1 MNVEMIDFALG
12 LHERLGAFSV
22 TPSMVGAGPSA
33 ELRETAL
40 RAKVAQ
46 LEEENALLKKRLA
59 VAEEERFG
67 GYLRFYNC
75 NHSNR

>member
-40 RAKVAQ
+40 RAKVAL
-46 LEEENALLKKRLA
+46 LEEENEHLKARLA
-59 VAEEERFG
+59 VAEEERFAG
-67 GYLRFYNC
+67 HLRSHNSD
-75 NHSNR
+75 HHR